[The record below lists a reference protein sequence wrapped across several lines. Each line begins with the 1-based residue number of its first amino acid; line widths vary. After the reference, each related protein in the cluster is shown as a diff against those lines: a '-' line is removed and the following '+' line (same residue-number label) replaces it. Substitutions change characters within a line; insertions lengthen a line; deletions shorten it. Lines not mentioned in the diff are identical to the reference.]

1 MRSRRWAH
9 AAVVLATVTAVA
21 SGQPTPDPTL
31 DPTLGAPLAD
41 PPGAGSA
48 GPPVPAG
55 SSAVESMDVPDHRPG
70 PARFAV
76 APFENRSGV
85 RVFDW
90 LIAGAPFEIASK
102 TEDVLDLES
111 TGGPLF
117 IAPTRVAADPVT
129 ISAFAAQ
136 HDAQWVI
143 TGWVERPNWELR
155 IAISLWKVTRGT
167 ATLVHEAQ
175 RTGPVPDYHRLL
187 GDALGETWTK
197 AGIKVDPPRLEKL
210 QRPLASDIYAVTLM
224 GRGLGHLTGVLT
236 PPLTS
241 TDPVV
246 IAKARTDQLKA
257 AEHDL
262 ERSVFIDPKCFEAQ
276 RLVGELY
283 VQLAVERAEPK
294 LAARAA
300 GKFAYAHDLAPDDL
314 QSLRAA
320 AYAAA
325 RANKHEVAKMLMQ
338 QLVRRRPWD
347 LEARYRYGAALWE
360 TGEVAS
366 AEKQLRQ
373 VTDRVPDHLPSRR
386 VLVLIHSSRSDT
398 RKLVSEL
405 EEIATRAPADLEVKA
420 DLATA
425 YGALG
430 KWDRSTASLE
440 AIALARPPDL
450 ALLMRI
456 GDGHRRLN
464 QLDVALGWYAR
475 ASKLVPDSSYPGFA
489 AAQAL
494 LDAGKLTEANRAYTM
509 LQKYRDD
516 LPAAEQALG
525 VIALSQGRANEAA
538 WYLRKATREA
548 PRSLLT
554 WRALIAAELARKDGA
569 LALNEVVRALPTWPR
584 DGHLHYLA
592 GVAHALL
599 QDRTQARAELVA
611 ALDASPDFAPARA
624 ALGVLDAGGAVSL
637 AYTPEIVRPWGNAD
651 ELQQTL
657 DRYLLM
663 TGTMATV
670 RASYEVQFLSL
681 LGMLGRGPYAPTK
694 GPLVRSCPI
703 GRVAP
708 AWAAA
713 QIELRRYERLG
724 LDLEAA
730 YRYLERHE
738 EAGAAAGLL
747 PNARAQLLGTKK
759 TFRTALADI
768 SELRAQW
775 TRGLG
780 PELKSVGCNDKLLA
794 AAVKDPARYRV
805 IVEDKA
811 EPLPPQTAPRARPR
825 ATFYVDNARCVDP
838 VDVWIDGSH
847 LGQVAP
853 GRRSALVADGGER
866 TLCLLGPGSAQCGD
880 RGTVRQVYLHDGWS
894 VTLHCPK

>member
-1 MRSRRWAH
+1 MRSWRWAH
-9 AAVVLATVTAVA
+9 AVVVLATVTAVA

-31 DPTLGAPLAD
+31 EAPLPE

-55 SSAVESMDVPDHRPG
+55 SSAVESMDVPEHRAG

-76 APFENRSGV
+76 VPFENRSGV
-85 RVFDW
+85 RAFDW

-102 TEDVLDLES
+102 TESVIDLES
-111 TGGPLF
+111 TGGPMFVGASLVP
-117 IAPTRVAADPVT
+117 AEAMQVA
-129 ISAFAAQ
+129 AFAAQ
-136 HDAQWVI
+136 QDAQWVI

-155 IAISLWKVTRGT
+155 ISLALWKVTKGT

-175 RTGPVPDYHRLL
+175 RTGPVPDYHKLL
-187 GDALGETWTK
+187 GDALGEVWAK
-197 AGIKVDPPRLEKL
+197 GGMKVDAPRTEKL
-210 QRPLASDIYAVTLM
+210 QRSLASDLYAVTLM

-246 IAKARTDQLKA
+246 IAKARTDQLKL

-262 ERSVFIDPKCFEAQ
+262 ERAVFIDPKCFEAQ

-294 LAARAA
+294 LAARGA
-300 GKFAYAHDLAPDDL
+300 GQFAYAHDLAPDDL

-325 RANKHEVAKMLMQ
+325 RANKHEVAKELMQ
-338 QLVRRRPWD
+338 QLVTRRPWD

-360 TGEVAS
+360 TGDVAG
-366 AEKQLRQ
+366 AERQLKQ
-373 VTDRVPDHLPSRR
+373 VTDRMPDHLAARR

-398 RKLVSEL
+398 RRLVSEL
-405 EEIATRAPADLEVKA
+405 EEIAARAPTDLEVKA

-430 KWDRSTASLE
+430 RWDRSTAALE

-464 QLDVALGWYAR
+464 HLDVALTWYAR
-475 ASKLVPDSSYPGFA
+475 AGKLVPDSSYPGFA
-489 AAQAL
+489 TAQAL
-494 LDAGKLTEANRAYTM
+494 LDAGKLTEANRAYTF
-509 LQKYRDD
+509 LQKHKDD
-516 LPAAEQALG
+516 LAAAEQALG
-525 VIALSQGRANEAA
+525 VIALVQGRANEAA

-554 WRALIAAELARKDGA
+554 WRALVAAELARKDGA

-584 DGHLHYLA
+584 DGQLHYLA
-592 GVAHALL
+592 GVAHAML
-599 QDRTQARAELVA
+599 QQRTEARTELVA
-611 ALDASPDFAPARA
+611 ALDVSPDFAPARA
-624 ALGVLDAGGAVSL
+624 ALGALDAGGAVTL
-637 AYTPEIVRPWGNAD
+637 GYTPEIVRPWGNAD

-657 DRYLLM
+657 ERYLLM

-694 GPLVRSCPI
+694 GPAVRSCPI

-713 QIELRRYERLG
+713 QIELHRYERLG
-724 LDLEAA
+724 VDLEAA

-780 PELKSVGCNDKLLA
+780 PELKAVGCNDKLLA

-805 IVEDKA
+805 IVEDKPEA
-811 EPLPPQTAPRARPR
+811 LPEQTAPRARPR
-825 ATFYVDNARCVDP
+825 ATFYVDNSRCVDP